1 MTLGIIKV
9 KGANLNDAC
18 CEDIQAHRQ
27 ELNILRQQLER
38 QGKELKK
45 NSERNCLKTQTMDV
59 TLSKETICLQRPNEA
74 NLHLKS
80 PRK

>member
-18 CEDIQAHRQ
+18 CEEIQALRQ

-45 NSERNCLKTQTMDV
+45 T
-59 TLSKETICLQRPNEA
+59 
-74 NLHLKS
+74 
-80 PRK
+80 PRGTA